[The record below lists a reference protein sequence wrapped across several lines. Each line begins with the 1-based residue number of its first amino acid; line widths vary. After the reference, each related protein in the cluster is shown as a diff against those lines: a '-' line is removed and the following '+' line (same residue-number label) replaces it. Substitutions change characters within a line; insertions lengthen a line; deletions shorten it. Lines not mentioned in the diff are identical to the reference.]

1 MALVLTVALAWFAA
15 AVWRSAGQQ
24 SGAGLKGLAALVV
37 TLLALQ
43 ITLGAAVI
51 WTGRNAYY
59 TTAHVLVG
67 ALTLAATFLL
77 TWVLHRN
84 VLEGTVGRTH
94 SPQPDDAAVNRLP
107 VHA

>member
-1 MALVLTVALAWFAA
+1 MALVLTVALAWFAGV
-15 AVWRSAGQQ
+15 VWRAG
-24 SGAGLKGLAALVV
+24 GTGLKGLAALMV
-37 TLLALQ
+37 TLLVLQ

-51 WTGRNAYY
+51 WTGRNVYY

-77 TWVLHRN
+77 TWVLHRD
-84 VLEGTVGRTH
+84 VLEGTGVRIS
-94 SPQPDDAAVNRLP
+94 SPQPGDAAVSHLP

>member
-1 MALVLTVALAWFAA
+1 MALVLTVVMAWFAA
-15 AVWRSAGQQ
+15 AVWRAAGRQ
-24 SGAGLKGLAALVV
+24 GGTGLKELAALMV
-37 TLLALQ
+37 TLLVLQ

-77 TWVLHRN
+77 TWVLHRD
-84 VLEGTVGRTH
+84 VLEGIIGRTH
-94 SPQPDDAAVNRLP
+94 SPQPDDAAVSRIP
-107 VHA
+107 IHA